1 MAQQRVTPH
10 GRRVVTSLLVPA
22 AALAAALGLAACGGS
37 STAAAPVTA
46 SPSTTTAGTTSPT
59 ATAGPTGSAA
69 TPSRTGSATTTTSAA
84 AQPSPTA
91 AMVCGSEIRDDLV
104 TALQLSAAPSTTS
117 TYVDRLFTC
126 TYHLAQGPLVLSVM
140 DTTDVPS
147 ATRYYDALRRELGN
161 PRPLSGV
168 ASLGL
173 PSVQTTSGVV
183 VFLKDDKT
191 LEVDAS
197 ALPATVGPNHQTRA
211 DLAYQMATDVI
222 GCWREH

>member
-1 MAQQRVTPH
+1 
-10 GRRVVTSLLVPA
+10 
-22 AALAAALGLAACGGS
+22 
-37 STAAAPVTA
+37 
-46 SPSTTTAGTTSPT
+46 
-59 ATAGPTGSAA
+59 
-69 TPSRTGSATTTTSAA
+69 
-84 AQPSPTA
+84 
-91 AMVCGSEIRDDLV
+91 MVCGPEIKDALV
-104 TALQLSAAPSTTS
+104 TALQLSTPPATTN

-147 ATRYYDALRRELGN
+147 ATRYYDALRRKLGN
-161 PRPLSGV
+161 PQPLTGV

-173 PSVQTTSGVV
+173 PSVQTASGVV

-197 ALPATVGPNHQTRA
+197 ALPATLGPNQQTRA
-211 DLAYQMATDVI
+211 DLAYQMASDVI